1 MQQEWTIS
9 KLDYDM
15 QQKVDFMWQ
24 PAIADS
30 VIGPRRGS
38 KALSKAK
45 LAPQKGWWSLVVCCQ
60 SDPIQLSESQWN
72 HYIWEV
78 CSATQ
83 WDGPKTAM
91 PTAGTGQQK
100 GPSSSLW
107 QHPTSRH
114 PTSASS
120 GMNWA
125 MRFLLICHIHLTAWQ
140 QITTS
145 SILITFCRENTST
158 TSRRQKML
166 SKTSLNCKAWIF
178 TL

>member
-1 MQQEWTIS
+1 MW
-9 KLDYDM
+9 K
-15 QQKVDFMWQ
+15 KVDFMWQ
-24 PAIADS
+24 PATADS

-38 KALSKAK
+38 KALFKAK
-45 LAPQKGWWSLVVCCQ
+45 LAPQKGSWSLVVCCQ
-60 SDPIQLSESQWN
+60 SDRIHLSESQWN

-100 GPSSSLW
+100 GPSSSPW

-114 PTSASS
+114 TTSASS
-120 GMNWA
+120 WMNWA
-125 MRFLLICHIHLTAWQ
+125 IKFCLICHIHLTAWQ

-145 SILITFCRENTST
+145 SSTLITFCRQNTST

-166 SKTSLNCKAWIF
+166 SKSSLNCKAWIF
-178 TL
+178 TLWE